1 MVAMSAA
8 AAAACGA
15 GGVWGPCSANYDW
28 CEGNF
33 RYTAYVAELF
43 NTLSSVPIVLAAV
56 FFGRRVAR
64 HRYGRRFAA
73 AAVGLGVVGVG
84 SVAFHGTL
92 TRWGQVLDEVPMLWT
107 SMTYLWICGCNFMTP
122 AQEARR
128 GPLLGVCLFLV
139 ACVAT
144 VLYATGGFGI
154 FITIYILTVGLIV
167 VLSASRL
174 RTTRA
179 RRHVLYA
186 LGFYVGGFVLLWVP
200 EQVLCGNRLE
210 TDHPSGL
217 LALPVPLHAFFHL
230 TSSAGPVAWL
240 TFAVFEHLER
250 TARKPRVEHSAAPEF
265 LWLVSAPEVVPAEA
279 RMV

>member
-1 MVAMSAA
+1 MAAPA

-15 GGVWGPCSANYDW
+15 GGIWGPCSANYDW
-28 CEGNF
+28 CEANF
-33 RYTAYVAELF
+33 RHTKYVAELC
-43 NTLSSVPIVLAAV
+43 NTLSSVPIILAAV
-56 FFGRRVAR
+56 FFARRVAR
-64 HRYGRRFAA
+64 HGYGRRFAA
-73 AAVGLGVVGVG
+73 AATGLGVVGVG

-107 SMTYLWICGCNFMTP
+107 SMTYLWICLCNLMTP
-122 AQEARR
+122 AQEARL
-128 GPLLGVCLFLV
+128 GPLLAVCLTLTVLV
-139 ACVAT
+139 AT
-144 VLYATGGFGI
+144 SLYAAGSFGT
-154 FITIYILTVGLIV
+154 FITIYIVTVGLIV

-179 RRHVLYA
+179 RKYVLYA
-186 LGFYVGGFVLLWVP
+186 LGFYVGGFLLLWVP
-200 EQVLCGNRLE
+200 EQVFCGNRLE
-210 TDHPSGL
+210 TNHGSGL

-250 TARKPRVEHSAAPEF
+250 TARKPHVEHTAAPEF
-265 LWLVSAPEVVPAEA
+265 FGLVSAPEVVPAEA